1 MENLGYKVFTVIGLI
16 SMFVIKWTIQLEV
29 LEYGY
34 LGHSDGMF
42 LIMIEDIAL
51 VTIFPSIIHIVAVLL
66 TSKKIASMVLS
77 IINIVSTIFV
87 LVYNWLFYAVLYADT
102 GFSVSRWLF
111 LINLVPLT
119 LTIIH
124 IVKLN
129 RKKKSGGL
137 VSYDI

>member
-1 MENLGYKVFTVIGLI
+1 MENFRYKLFTVIGLI

-29 LEYGY
+29 LEYGN
-34 LGHSDGMF
+34 LGHDGGML

-66 TSKKIASMVLS
+66 TSKKIASMVVS
-77 IINIVSTIFV
+77 IINIVSTVFV
-87 LVYNWLFYAVLYADT
+87 LIYNWIFYAVLYADT
-102 GFSVSRWLF
+102 DFHVSRWLF

-129 RKKKSGGL
+129 RKKQTGGL